1 MAEMRYMKLKIS
13 MIDLIIQFQKRPT
26 NYYNFY
32 KSNLINISIINL
44 MTDNKQKKENVKM
57 HLKDLRL
64 DLKKIHLAVTE
75 ELLLPEPDEVKT
87 LMYKMDQLLKVIES
101 N

>member
-1 MAEMRYMKLKIS
+1 
-13 MIDLIIQFQKRPT
+13 
-26 NYYNFY
+26 
-32 KSNLINISIINL
+32 

-75 ELLLPEPDEVKT
+75 ELLLPEPSEVKT
-87 LMYKMDQLLKVIES
+87 LM
-101 N
+101 